1 MIESVLRRDMITSID
16 LRDNIDLD
24 EVVEWVIDNCA
35 SFVEYRVVERDW
47 DVNTVDDYAW
57 FSLEVT
63 FNDDCDATLFLLRW
77 A

>member
-1 MIESVLRRDMITSID
+1 MITSIE

-24 EVVEWVIDNCA
+24 EVVEWVIDNCV

-47 DVNTVDDYAW
+47 DIDPADDFAW
-57 FSLEVT
+57 FRLEIT
-63 FNDDCDATLFLLRW
+63 FRDELDSTLFLLRW

>member
-1 MIESVLRRDMITSID
+1 MITSIE

-47 DVNTVDDYAW
+47 DIDPADDFAW
-57 FSLEVT
+57 FRLEVT
-63 FNDDCDATLFLLRW
+63 FNSELDSTLFLLRW